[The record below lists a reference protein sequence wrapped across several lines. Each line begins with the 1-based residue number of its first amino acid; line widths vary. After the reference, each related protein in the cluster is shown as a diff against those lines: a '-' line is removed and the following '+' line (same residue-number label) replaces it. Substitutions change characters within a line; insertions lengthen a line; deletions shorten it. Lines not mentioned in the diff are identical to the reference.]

1 MGTFSEE
8 TLKKFNEMCA
18 AGLDF
23 SEKDIYNFAR
33 CLMSNGEVYGVSDD
47 EACEVGRRIGDNE
60 EVGNDGGSGRLAK
73 LKKEFI
79 KKIGRDM
86 TKEELAKVSRMLS
99 AGKGKRG

>member
-60 EVGNDGGSGRLAK
+60 KIDKGVSAGRLAK
-73 LKKEFI
+73 LKQEFI
-79 KKIGRDM
+79 KKIGREM
-86 TKEELAKVSRMLS
+86 TKEEKAKLTMML
-99 AGKGKRG
+99 GGNKGKSS